1 MRWLGVLSGLGE
13 EMLWLR
19 PTPPSSTQHTRRSY
33 INPIFGKYS
42 DLLPDT
48 RIDNEIYKQKVNR
61 EIYSF

>member
-1 MRWLGVLSGLGE
+1 MWLGWRNVVAE
-13 EMLWLR
+13 T
-19 PTPPSSTQHTRRSY
+19 PPPSSTQHTRRSY